1 MAGHS
6 KWSNI
11 KARKG
16 AQDKKRGKI
25 FARILK
31 EITVAVKENGLDGN
45 PETNPALRNA
55 VQNARGANMPK
66 DNIDRAIK
74 RASGADSKNYEF
86 LSFEG
91 YGPHGIAVFV
101 ECMSD
106 NLNRTVAIV
115 RSIFNKYG
123 GSLGTNGSLEF
134 IFNRFGVFTILK
146 ENLKMDWDELQLE
159 LIEHGAES
167 FEEED
172 EVYLIYSAFAD
183 FGKVAEVLNKLGV
196 QTQSAELERIP
207 NHTEV
212 LPLEQSLAI
221 MKMIDAFEDEDDVQS
236 VFHNLELTDELSEA
250 LSST

>member
-74 RASGADSKNYEF
+74 RASGADSTNYEF

-183 FGKVAEVLNKLGV
+183 FGKVAEVLNKPGL

-250 LSST
+250 ISSM

>member
-16 AQDKKRGKI
+16 AQDKKRSKI
-25 FARILK
+25 FSRILK
-31 EITVAVKENGLDGN
+31 EITIAVKENGLDGN
-45 PETNPALRNA
+45 PETNPALRGA

-74 RASGADSKNYEF
+74 RAAGADSSSYDHM
-86 LSFEG
+86 SFEG

-101 ECMSD
+101 DCMTDS
-106 NLNRTVAIV
+106 LNRTVGVV

-134 IFNRFGVFTILK
+134 LFNRFGVFTILK
-146 ENLKMDWDELQLE
+146 ENLEMDWEELQLE
-159 LIEHGAES
+159 LIEYGADS

-172 EVYLIYSAFAD
+172 EVYLIYSEFAD
-183 FGKVAEVLNKLGV
+183 FGKVSDKLSELGV
-196 QTQSAELERIP
+196 LPQSSELARIP
-207 NHTEV
+207 SHTEK
-212 LPLEQSLAI
+212 LSLEQALAV
-221 MKMIDAFEDEDDVQS
+221 MKMIDVFEDEDDVQS
-236 VFHNLELTDELSEA
+236 VYHNLELTDELSEA
-250 LSST
+250 LQNM